1 MDDGVSHERIEDCRT
16 GTFAA
21 SVRCGRHAPYPPS
34 TRLAVGCYESD
45 GDECATI
52 ERRSVPGAALPV
64 G

>member
-21 SVRCGRHAPYPPS
+21 SVRCGRHAPHPPS

-45 GDECATI
+45 GDERATI
-52 ERRSVPGAALPV
+52 EGTHRKGAAGLA
-64 G
+64 